1 MKKVLN
7 IIGVVLL
14 AFVDG
19 KKVAL
24 LLNKTEEIET
34 GTSQSNNDITN
45 TTFTLYPSHI

>member
-1 MKKVLN
+1 MKKILN
-7 IIGVVLL
+7 IIGAVLL

-24 LLNKTEEIET
+24 ALNETAEIET
-34 GTSQSNNDITN
+34 DTSQYNNDITN

>member
-7 IIGVVLL
+7 IIGAVLVT
-14 AFVDG
+14 FVDG

-24 LLNKTEEIET
+24 ALNETEEIET
-34 GTSQSNNDITN
+34 GTSHSNNDITN

>member
-7 IIGVVLL
+7 IIGAVLL

-19 KKVAL
+19 KKVAIA
-24 LLNKTEEIET
+24 LNETEEV